1 MMDKDIEN
9 KSDMSW
15 DEYERW
21 RAQMIV
27 NNSIQES
34 GYMSDDK
41 MKLFM
46 NLATTILMSMLFGR
60 TSLSVQA
67 SFSFYGSAPTRTYT
81 CTNFTALNLNTNL
94 ASTISVVSFYH

>member
-1 MMDKDIEN
+1 MMKQDIEN

-27 NNSIQES
+27 NNSIQEKS
-34 GYMSDDK
+34 YMSDDK

-46 NLATTILMSMLFGR
+46 NLLTTILMSMLFGGVFI
-60 TSLSVQA
+60 SLSGIDVLVMA
-67 SFSFYGSAPTRTYT
+67 FWMIPIVLLLRIYT
-81 CTNFTALNLNTNL
+81 
-94 ASTISVVSFYH
+94 IMKW

>member
-1 MMDKDIEN
+1 MMNKDIEN

-27 NNSIQES
+27 NNSIQEN

-46 NLATTILMSMLFGR
+46 NLATTILMSMLFGGVFI
-60 TSLSVQA
+60 SLSGIDVLVMA
-67 SFSFYGSAPTRTYT
+67 FWMIPIVLVMRIYT
-81 CTNFTALNLNTNL
+81 
-94 ASTISVVSFYH
+94 IMKW

>member
-1 MMDKDIEN
+1 MMNKDIEN

-27 NNSIQES
+27 NNSKEIYS
-34 GYMSDDK
+34 NMSDDK

-46 NLATTILMSMLFGR
+46 NLLTTILMSMLFGGVFV
-60 TSLSVQA
+60 SLSGIDVLVMA
-67 SFSFYGSAPTRTYT
+67 FWMIPIVLLLRIYT
-81 CTNFTALNLNTNL
+81 
-94 ASTISVVSFYH
+94 IMKW

>member
-1 MMDKDIEN
+1 MMNKDIEN

-27 NNSIQES
+27 NNSIQEI

-46 NLATTILMSMLFGR
+46 NLLTTILMSMLFGGVFI
-60 TSLSVQA
+60 SLSGIDVLVMA
-67 SFSFYGSAPTRTYT
+67 FWMIPIVLLLRIYT
-81 CTNFTALNLNTNL
+81 
-94 ASTISVVSFYH
+94 IMKW

>member
-1 MMDKDIEN
+1 MMKQDIEN

-27 NNSIQES
+27 NNSKEIYS
-34 GYMSDDK
+34 NMSDDK

-46 NLATTILMSMLFGR
+46 NLLTTILMSMLFGGVFI
-60 TSLSVQA
+60 SLSGIDVLVMA
-67 SFSFYGSAPTRTYT
+67 FWMIPIVLLLRIYT
-81 CTNFTALNLNTNL
+81 
-94 ASTISVVSFYH
+94 IMKW